1 MWKRAALLG
10 QIEPEKKEKR
20 NWHKSLSLTS
30 PELELLSEMI
40 EDAVASITHGAVQD
54 ADSEMLHWTVILT
67 KQF

>member
-1 MWKRAALLG
+1 METSCVARTNRTRGK
-10 QIEPEKKEKR
+10 KR